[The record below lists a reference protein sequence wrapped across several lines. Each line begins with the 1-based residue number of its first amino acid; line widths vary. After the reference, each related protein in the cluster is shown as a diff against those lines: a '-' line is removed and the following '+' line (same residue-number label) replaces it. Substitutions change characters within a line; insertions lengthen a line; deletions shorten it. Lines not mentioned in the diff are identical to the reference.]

1 MSCSSVLVGLGLGVC
16 TFALAW
22 ATVRHYTGLAEEHG
36 LALVIAIVIGL
47 IVGCGYIVAESRLF
61 DSWPRRRGD
70 R

>member
-1 MSCSSVLVGLGLGVC
+1 MNLSSLLVGFALGVC

-36 LALVIAIVIGL
+36 LALVIAIVVGL
-47 IVGCGYIVAESRLF
+47 VVGVGYVFVESRWF
-61 DSWPRRRGD
+61 DSWPRRSD